1 MAAEF
6 IIFDKKLGMVF
17 KQVYKTN
24 DKNQIIVQLPENFRK
39 NKQVLVMVDDSFD
52 TKNEKIAQLKAAAN
66 DPLFLSDVVDISK
79 DFSFTDQELE

>member
-1 MAAEF
+1 
-6 IIFDKKLGMVF
+6 MVF

>member
-1 MAAEF
+1 
-6 IIFDKKLGMVF
+6 MVF

-24 DKNQIIVQLPENFRK
+24 DKNQIIVQLPDKFKK

-52 TKNEKIAQLKAAAN
+52 TKNEKIAQMKAAAN